1 MTIRLLKSMTNH
13 KLKVVSKDSDLTD
26 MSDVWDTKNRLLA
39 ASYNGYVSSYIYD
52 ADGNR
57 TVKLSAPYEAVY
69 TNSADAT
76 VPSDTLRYTLYVGPH
91 YTVTSKS
98 GSEDEEPLYVKHFF
112 GNKRDVSELSGSRVL
127 L

>member
-1 MTIRLLKSMTNH
+1 MR
-13 KLKVVSKDSDLTD
+13 
-26 MSDVWDTKNRLLA
+26 
-39 ASYNGYVSSYIYD
+39 YV
-52 ADGNR
+52 
-57 TVKLSAPYEAVY
+57 
-69 TNSADAT
+69 
-76 VPSDTLRYTLYVGPH
+76 SDTLRYTLYVGPH

>member
-1 MTIRLLKSMTNH
+1 MYIYDGEESMTYDIIRY
-13 KLKVVSKDSDLTD
+13 L
-26 MSDVWDTKNRLLA
+26 WDEENRLLA

-52 ADGNR
+52 GEGQR
-57 TVKLSAPYEAVY
+57 TVKMSAPYEAVY

-98 GSEDEEPLYVKHFF
+98 GNEDEDPLYVKHFF
-112 GNKRDVSELSGSRVL
+112 IGDKRDVSELSGSRVPR
-127 L
+127 

>member
-1 MTIRLLKSMTNH
+1 MTNH

-98 GSEDEEPLYVKHFF
+98 GNEDEDPLYVKHFF
-112 GNKRDVSELSGSRVL
+112 IGDKRDVSELSGSRVPR
-127 L
+127 